1 MKAINDQQPPLLSV
15 PLDQYIQQ
23 TAIQTRLI
31 AENMQLRDALNQL
44 TTKVRELELEVRTPE
59 EAPAPAQED
68 V

>member
-1 MKAINDQQPPLLSV
+1 MKAISDQQPLLLSV

-23 TAIQTRLI
+23 TGIQTRLI

-44 TTKVRELELEVRTPE
+44 TTRVRELELEVRTPE